1 MICDSNLYNDIAEFD
16 DLPQLAPE
24 VEVLLEGW
32 QVWELRLELGQLPL
46 PVQKHLRLQLLELS
60 GRLAAAPIRFLGNTG
75 NIRWRDCGRC
85 GGSGIVVS
93 T

>member
-46 PVQKHLRLQLLELS
+46 PVQKHLRLQLLELGS
-60 GRLAAAPIRFLGNTG
+60 VLAPLPVGLLWNAARSSQTTN
-75 NIRWRDCGRC
+75 
-85 GGSGIVVS
+85 
-93 T
+93 